1 MRRMKGIL
9 ALMLMLIMAIG
20 MTITVSAADTQK
32 SAKITVLGA
41 EGATL
46 YYEQVIVADPT
57 TRTGWDIVDAYR
69 TLFASFGNDEQSQIE
84 GYIAA
89 SESVRAAAIK
99 DANVS
104 IATPF
109 NNNPMT
115 VTSAGLYVIKGSQEG
130 YTYNLMLAY
139 IGFDEQTGDNKGLVD
154 TTIKAK
160 KTPETVS
167 KTMAESNKFVQI
179 GDEIEYTVETT
190 VPYSP
195 YGSQTTL
202 VINDEL
208 TGGVF
213 KLNDNNKVEVTVSL
227 GDQRKLEITPVNNTM
242 TIDLSYLIVNS
253 TNPAQDNLYANQTV
267 TLKYTAIVTGTV
279 VENTASINN
288 KPGTK
293 VTSYTGKLKI
303 TKMNEAGSNDPTA
316 LAGATFVVING
327 GKYAIITDG
336 KLAGWSD
343 KITEACYIV
352 TADEGEDVGTATVE
366 GFDADN
372 KTYAFHEVIAPPGYK
387 VNPNDVTVVWQER
400 MADNE
405 QIALAVM
412 HDSTVSTLPYTG
424 GSGTAAFTGCGVLL
438 MSLAAGLYFSN
449 KKNKSVK

>member
-89 SESVRAAAIK
+89 SESERAAAIK
-99 DANVS
+99 DANVR
-104 IATPF
+104 IAKPF

-115 VTSAGLYVIKGSQEG
+115 VTAAGLYVIKGSQEG

-167 KTMAESNKFVQI
+167 KTMEESNKFVQI

-213 KLNDNNKVEVTVSL
+213 KLNGNNKVEVTVSL
-227 GDQRKLEITPVNNTM
+227 GNQRKLEIKPVNNTM

-303 TKMNEAGSNDPTA
+303 TKMNEAGSNDPKA

-343 KITEACYIV
+343 EITEACYIV
-352 TADEGEDVGTATVE
+352 TEDNGEDKGVAVVE
-366 GFDADN
+366 GFDKD
-372 KTYAFHEVIAPPGYK
+372 KTYTFHEVIAPPGYK
-387 VNPNDVTVVWQER
+387 VNPNDVTAVWQEG

-412 HDSTVSTLPYTG
+412 HDSKVSTLPYTG

-449 KKNKSVK
+449 KKNRSVK

>member
-1 MRRMKGIL
+1 MKGIL

-69 TLFASFGNDEQSQIE
+69 ALFASFGNDEQSQIE
-84 GYIAA
+84 GYIDA
-89 SESVRAAAIK
+89 SESERAAAIK
-99 DANVS
+99 DANVR
-104 IATPF
+104 IAKTF
-109 NNNPMT
+109 TNPMT
-115 VTSAGLYVIKGSQEG
+115 VTAAGLYVIKGSQEG

-167 KTMAESNKFVQI
+167 KTMEESNKFVQI

-213 KLNDNNKVEVTVSL
+213 KLNANQKVDVTVSI
-227 GDQRKLEITPVNNTM
+227 GSQPKLEITPVDNKM
-242 TIDLSYLIVNS
+242 TIDLSYLIVND
-253 TNPAQDNLYANQTV
+253 TDPEKDNPYANQTV
-267 TLKYTAIVTGTV
+267 KLTYTAIVTGTV

-303 TKMNEAGSNDPTA
+303 TKMDEAGSTNPTA

-343 KITEACYIV
+343 EITEACYIV
-352 TADEGEDVGTATVE
+352 TEDNGEDKGVAVVE
-366 GFDADN
+366 GFDKD
-372 KTYAFHEVIAPPGYK
+372 KTYTFHEVIAPTGYK
-387 VNPNDVTVVWQER
+387 INPNDVTAVWQEG

-412 HDSTVSTLPYTG
+412 HDSKLSALPYTG